1 MCGLVG
7 FVNITKDISSYRN
20 VLSNMNNAI
29 SKRGP
34 DEDGIYIEKNVCLAH
49 RRLIVIDPD
58 GGKQPMICK
67 KNSNTYVIVYNGQIY
82 NTTELREELLSD
94 GFTFEGYSDTEV
106 LLKSY
111 IKWGHDVVNK
121 LNGIFSFA
129 VWDSNK
135 KELFMARDHF
145 GVKPFYYTIIDNTL
159 VFASEV
165 KALFEYPGIT
175 AKIDQEGIA
184 ELFGL
189 GPSHTPGNR
198 NL

>member
-34 DEDGIYIEKNVCLAH
+34 DEDGIYIEKNICLAH

-175 AKIDQEGIA
+175 AKIDQEGIS